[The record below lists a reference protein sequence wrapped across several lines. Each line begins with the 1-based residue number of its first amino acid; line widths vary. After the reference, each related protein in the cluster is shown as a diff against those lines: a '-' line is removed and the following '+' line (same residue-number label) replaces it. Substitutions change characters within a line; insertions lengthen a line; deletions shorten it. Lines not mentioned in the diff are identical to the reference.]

1 MVRAEDRAGNSTSVT
16 RTITV
21 DRTAPTVAIGE
32 PGAAVNPDATMRV
45 YATWGEPA
53 AFVKILVDGGLVDA
67 REVEGAI
74 SMSYPLGARPG
85 WAEGSTHT
93 FRVEVTDRAGNVGHA
108 TRTSVVDRAAPTVTL
123 DPPRCRESCP
133 EARSRARR
141 RTAPTASVPP
151 RPMRPATRRRRR
163 QAPSP
168 RST

>member
-1 MVRAEDRAGNSTSVT
+1 RPERARRPRSLSAPHRPGHPGRRRRAADHRDPVVRAEDRAGNSTSVT

-93 FRVEVTDRAGNVGHA
+93 FRVEVTDRAGNVG
-108 TRTSVVDRAAPTVTL
+108 
-123 DPPRCRESCP
+123 
-133 EARSRARR
+133 
-141 RTAPTASVPP
+141 
-151 RPMRPATRRRRR
+151 
-163 QAPSP
+163 
-168 RST
+168 